1 MWGHSYK
8 DVDAT
13 PGLLHWLFSKSHRAG
28 ISSVQ
33 SLSCVQLCNP
43 IDCSTPG
50 FPVHHQLPELT
61 QTHVRRSGINTIIS
75 VFSQYMQGIASAGQ
89 LILPLLHPPLS
100 PPYTPPEYSYVY
112 AGSSKLHSSQADLLQ
127 PALGPSQVCD
137 TEESASLAFRS
148 QMVVLSVMCPRPNP
162 QNL

>member
-1 MWGHSYK
+1 MPPQASCTGSSLK
-8 DVDAT
+8 AIELGSAQFSRSVVSNSAT
-13 PGLLHWLFSKSHRAG
+13 PWS
-28 ISSVQ
+28 
-33 SLSCVQLCNP
+33 
-43 IDCSTPG
+43 STPG

-61 QTHVRRSGINTIIS
+61 QTHVRRSGINTIVS
-75 VFSQYMQGIASAGQ
+75 VFSQHMQGIASAGQ
-89 LILPLLHPPLS
+89 LILPLLPPPLS

-112 AGSSKLHSSQADLLQ
+112 AGSSKHHSSQADLLQ

>member
-1 MWGHSYK
+1 MPPQASCTGSSLK
-8 DVDAT
+8 AIELGSAQFSRSVVSNSAT
-13 PGLLHWLFSKSHRAG
+13 PWR
-28 ISSVQ
+28 
-33 SLSCVQLCNP
+33 
-43 IDCSTPG
+43 STPG

-89 LILPLLHPPLS
+89 LILPLLPPPLS